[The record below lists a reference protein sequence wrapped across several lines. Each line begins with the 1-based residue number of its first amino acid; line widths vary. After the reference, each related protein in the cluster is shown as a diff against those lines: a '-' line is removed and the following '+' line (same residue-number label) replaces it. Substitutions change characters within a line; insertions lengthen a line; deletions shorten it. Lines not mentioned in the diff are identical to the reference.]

1 MSDITKEFLKYV
13 WNDFLTIKITIT
25 YKEGLYYT
33 IFIAIINFVNG
44 YRHCK
49 LNLYKHRHN
58 LFYDINILY
67 TRKQRKALKY
77 LL

>member
-49 LNLYKHRHN
+49 LNLYIIYFMI
-58 LFYDINILY
+58 LIFYIPENREKL
-67 TRKQRKALKY
+67 
-77 LL
+77 